1 MLYILVSIG
10 AALIA
15 LYYVLAAGIVSRLRV
30 SDAPKS
36 AFGLVRADKF
46 SSDEDVRAH
55 GIEQVCAPDCTSEA
69 LTNP

>member
-1 MLYILVSIG
+1 MMLYILVSIG

-15 LYYVLAAGIVSRLRV
+15 LYYVYYVLATGTVSRLRV

-55 GIEQVCAPDCTSEA
+55 GIEQVCASR
-69 LTNP
+69 LHF